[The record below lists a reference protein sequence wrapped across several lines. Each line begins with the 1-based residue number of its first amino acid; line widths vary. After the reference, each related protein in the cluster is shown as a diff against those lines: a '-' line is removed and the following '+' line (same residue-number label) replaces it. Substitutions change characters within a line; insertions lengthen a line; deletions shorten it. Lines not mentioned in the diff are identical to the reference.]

1 MNSDNGILEHHA
13 PSNQP
18 QKWTDGHLSGLFAG
32 TDTTHLTAYWNQN
45 FVGESQQLVVLFQG
59 ADLAGGI
66 TQARYTSN
74 RTLNNPWI
82 ANDFEFPHPAGSVF
96 ALSPM
101 DNDDRRHLMLYTV
114 NGSQILQRHGYMVGG
129 VKDIDSKVSIS
140 TLADSC
146 E

>member
-1 MNSDNGILEHHA
+1 MDPDNVVLEHQA
-13 PSNQP
+13 RSSQP
-18 QKWTDGHLSGLFAG
+18 QNWTDGNLSGLFAG

-45 FVGESQQLVVLFQG
+45 FMQEFQQLVVLFQG
-59 ADLAGGI
+59 ADHADRI

-96 ALSPM
+96 ALCPM

-114 NGSQILQRHGYMVGG
+114 NGSQILQRHGYMVTGAN
-129 VKDIDSKVSIS
+129 DIDSKPSIS